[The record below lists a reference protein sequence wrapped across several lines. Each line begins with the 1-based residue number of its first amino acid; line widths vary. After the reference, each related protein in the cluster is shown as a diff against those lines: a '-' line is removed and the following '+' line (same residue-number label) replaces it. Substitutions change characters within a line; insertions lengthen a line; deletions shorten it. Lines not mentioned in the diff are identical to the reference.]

1 MQALVPVAGWPC
13 QLLADCWGTLRR
25 QPPPATHIS
34 TMTRCVAHQSPLQDG
49 LLRRLTATA
58 KILWCQYGGERTHSA
73 PSHRD
78 GTMSA
83 LPPKADIPLFI
94 PSPRRRGKAVQGNAD
109 CCRLIMGQLIGGG
122 LPFLDFVVFG

>member
-34 TMTRCVAHQSPLQDG
+34 TMTRCVAHQNPLQDG

-78 GTMSA
+78 GAMST
-83 LPPKADIPLFI
+83 LPPKADMWGAIAHVCFVPTADIPLFI
-94 PSPRRRGKAVQGNAD
+94 PSPSSTRKSSSR
-109 CCRLIMGQLIGGG
+109 
-122 LPFLDFVVFG
+122 